1 MYYICVENNQ
11 VTSVLNYEPNVPT
24 SVTVVEI
31 SDQDHAKLDQ
41 RTHYFDIATSSV
53 QPYAKSEIDKI
64 AAQAA
69 SKEHLRFLST
79 TDWKVMRHIR
89 EKALGIPTSLSDAEY
104 LDLELERDRRA
115 AAVTR

>member
-11 VTSVLNYEPNVPT
+11 ITGVLNYEPSVPP
-24 SVTVVEI
+24 SVTVVAI
-31 SDQDHAKLDQ
+31 SDQEHAKINQ

-53 QPYAKSEIDKI
+53 QPHAKNEIDRI

-89 EKALGIPTSLSDAEY
+89 EKALGIPTSLSEAEY
-104 LDLELERDRRA
+104 LDLELERERRA
-115 AAVTR
+115 AAVTH